1 MHAKVIYMADTIGI
15 DDIRR
20 MIRSAAEKIRANRDE
35 LSKLDSAIGDGDHGT
50 TIARAMG
57 IAEKVIDAPDKKELK
72 GLLKDVGW
80 GVMGVDGGATGPLL
94 GSFLMGLSNGI
105 GEQDTIDCPTLAAM
119 FEAGLAGVRRQSK
132 AQIGDKTLMDAL
144 LPAVDAMRQ
153 AAEEGKSIKEA
164 LQRAA
169 AAAQNGAVS
178 TKEFKA
184 RFGRAKNLGDRT
196 IGFQDPGATSMAL
209 IFQGFLE
216 GLP

>member
-1 MHAKVIYMADTIGI
+1 MADTIGI
-15 DDIRR
+15 ADMGR
-20 MIRSAAEKIRANRDE
+20 MIRAAADKIRANRDD
-35 LSKLDSAIGDGDHGT
+35 LSKLDSAIGDGDHGM

-57 IAEKVIDAPDKKELK
+57 IAEKVIEESEKKELK

-94 GSFLMGLSNGI
+94 GSFLMGLGNGI
-105 GEQDTIDCPTLAAM
+105 DELETVDCPLLAVM

-132 AQIGDKTLMDAL
+132 AQIGDKTMMDAL

-153 AAEEGKSIKEA
+153 AADEGKSIKEA
-164 LQRAA
+164 FQKAA
-169 AAAQNGAVS
+169 AAAKKGAVS

-196 IGFQDPGATSMAL
+196 IGCQDPGATSMAL

-216 GLP
+216 GLQHG

>member
-1 MHAKVIYMADTIGI
+1 MAETIGI
-15 DDIRR
+15 EDIDR
-20 MIRSAAEKIRANRDE
+20 MIRSAADKIRANRDE

-57 IAEKVIDAPDKKELK
+57 IAEKVIEETEKKDLK

-94 GSFLMGLSNGI
+94 GLFLMVLGKVL
-105 GEQDTIDCPTLAAM
+105 GEQETIDCPTLAAM

-132 AQIGDKTLMDAL
+132 AQVGDKTMMDSL
-144 LPAVDAMRQ
+144 LPAVDAIRR
-153 AAEEGKSIKEA
+153 AADEGKSIEEA
-164 LQRAA
+164 LQIAA
-169 AAAQNGAVS
+169 EAAENGAVS

-184 RFGRAKNLGDRT
+184 RFGRAKNLGERT

-209 IFQGFLE
+209 IFRGFLE
-216 GLP
+216 GLSR

>member
-1 MHAKVIYMADTIGI
+1 MADTIGI

-119 FEAGLAGVRRQSK
+119 LEAGLAGVRRQSK

-153 AAEEGKSIKEA
+153 AAGEGKSIKEA

-169 AAAQNGAVS
+169 EAAQNGAVS

>member
-1 MHAKVIYMADTIGI
+1 MADTIGV

-57 IAEKVIDAPDKKELK
+57 IAEKVIDAPEKKELK
-72 GLLKDVGW
+72 GLFKDVGW

-132 AQIGDKTLMDAL
+132 AQIGDKTMMDAL

-169 AAAQNGAVS
+169 EAAENGAVS